1 MLIKLHNREQAK
13 LQKEALKTSSLRLV
27 QRYGT

>member
-13 LQKEALKTSSLRLV
+13 LQKEPLKTSSLR
-27 QRYGT
+27 

>member
-13 LQKEALKTSSLRLV
+13 LQKEALKTSSLR
-27 QRYGT
+27 